1 MLGRLT
7 AYLRGFAR
15 RRQIDAEA
23 AEELQFHLDHEIAAN
38 VARGMSSTKAKQA
51 ALRAL
56 GGVTQTQEA
65 VREIRTMWL
74 DSVWYDTRHAVRSLR
89 RSPVFTAV
97 ALVTIALGIGAS
109 TAIFSVVNSVLLRP
123 LAYARPA
130 ELMYLTTGSSS
141 RPFPVSV
148 AEYLEF
154 RQFNRSFADVGAFRT
169 GEVNLMAGERA
180 LRVRSATV
188 DSHLLNV
195 LRVDAAQ
202 GRLFGPD
209 DSLVSAPAQPGAGA
223 VTQPVALISYELW
236 QSAYGAQS
244 IIGHTVDIDGRRL
257 QVVGVL
263 GRGVDL
269 MDTHTGIWLPLGFT
283 EAERQARN
291 NHNLTLIGRLKE
303 DVTAMSAQNEL
314 NALTETWS
322 ARTGIIPTTGGDH
335 AGHVFQPAAKGGE
348 MLRMTPLAD
357 QIIGSARQSI
367 WVLQAA
373 VGLVLLIACAN
384 VANLLLARAETRQ
397 REFAVLTALGA
408 GRGRLVR
415 RALTESVILAVA
427 GGTLGVLLARAGV
440 EGLVRVYQTSLPRM
454 SEVTVDLPVM
464 LVSFATAVVCGLVS
478 GLAPMM
484 RIRSDSTAEALKS
497 GPRGSSGTARHHV
510 RRALVMAETALAV
523 IVVVGAGL
531 LLRTV
536 QNLTAVDE
544 GFDRSRLVTF
554 SITLPR
560 ASFDLMGRVRAYQRI
575 LDQLRAVPGVRLAT
589 AMTGLP
595 LERPVISNQTEI
607 ANSTAPGASLA
618 PLDYQRVMSGFFETT
633 GIPILQG
640 RGFQSTDVASAGG
653 VAVVNETLAKT
664 YWTGR
669 NPFGQRLRPAG
680 DNPANPWF
688 TVIGVARDVMQTGV
702 DRPVRPEVYAL
713 VDQVATDSLTSFLS
727 ISPTTMHVVVRTTLP
742 LATLAPTIARVVR
755 DVDPAVP
762 VARLRGM
769 DEVFTESIRGPRL
782 LAQLVGGFGVL
793 ALLLAAIGTYGVLSY
808 LVTERRREIGIRMA
822 LGANPSR
829 VLAQVMKHGV
839 LLTSVGVAAG
849 VAGALG
855 LNRLMASLLFGVQ
868 PTDAGTLAA
877 VILTISLVAVVA
889 CGLPAWRASR
899 LDPNVVLRED

>member
-23 AEELQFHLDHEIAAN
+23 AEELQFHLDQEIAAN
-38 VARGMSSTKAKQA
+38 VARGMSSSEAKQA
-51 ALRAL
+51 ALRAF
-56 GGVTQTQEA
+56 GGVTQTREA

-74 DSVWYDTRHAVRSLR
+74 DSVCYDTRHAVRSLR
-89 RSPVFTAV
+89 RSPVFTTV
-97 ALVTIALGIGAS
+97 ALVTIALGIGAN
-109 TAIFSVVNSVLLRP
+109 TAIFSIVNGVLLRP

-130 ELMYLTTGSSS
+130 QLMYLTTGSSS
-141 RPFPVSV
+141 QPFPVSV

-154 RQFNRSFADVGAFRT
+154 QQFNRSFADVGAFRT

-195 LRVDAAQ
+195 LRVEPAQ
-202 GRLFGPD
+202 GRLFGRD
-209 DSLVSAPAQPGAGA
+209 DSLISAPAQPGAGA
-223 VTQPVALISYELW
+223 VTQPVALISHELW

-244 IIGHTVDIDGRRL
+244 ILGHTVDVDGRRL

-283 EAERQARN
+283 DAERLARN
-291 NHNLTLIGRLKE
+291 SHNLTLIGRLKD
-303 DVTAMSAQNEL
+303 DVTPMSARNEL
-314 NALTETWS
+314 NALAETWS
-322 ARTGIIPTTGGDH
+322 ARTGITPGDGH

-357 QIIGSARQSI
+357 QILGSAGQSI

-384 VANLLLARAETRQ
+384 VANLLLARSETRQ

-408 GRGRLVR
+408 SRAGLLRK
-415 RALTESVILAVA
+415 ALTESVILAIA
-427 GGTLGVLLARAGV
+427 GGALGVLLARAGI
-440 EGLVRVYQTSLPRM
+440 EALVRVYSASLPRM
-454 SEVTVDLPVM
+454 SEVTVDWRVM
-464 LVSFATAVVCGLVS
+464 LVSFALAVVCGLVF
-478 GLAPMM
+478 GWVPMM
-484 RIRSDSTAEALKS
+484 RTQSETAETLKS
-497 GPRGSSGTARHHV
+497 GPRGSSGTAHFHV
-510 RRALVMAETALAV
+510 RRALVVAETALAV

-536 QNLTAVDE
+536 HNLAVVDE
-544 GFDRSRLVTF
+544 GFDRSHLVTF

-560 ASFDLMGRVRAYQRI
+560 ASFDIMSRVRAYQRI
-575 LDQLRAVPGVRLAT
+575 LDQLRAAPGVHFAT
-589 AMTGLP
+589 AMSGLP
-595 LERPVISNQTEI
+595 LDRPVISNQTEI
-607 ANSTAPGASLA
+607 ANSTTPGASLA

-640 RGFQSTDVASAGG
+640 RSFQSTDVASAGG
-653 VAVVNETLAKT
+653 VAVVNETLAKM
-664 YWTGR
+664 YWPGR
-669 NPFGQRLRPAG
+669 NPIGQRLRPG
-680 DNPANPWF
+680 GSTPWL
-688 TVIGVARDVMQTGV
+688 TMIGVAKDVKQTGI
-702 DRPVRPEVYAL
+702 DQPVRAEVYAL
-713 VDQVATDSLTSFLS
+713 IDQVSTASLTSFLS
-727 ISPTTMHVVVRTTLP
+727 ISPTTMHVVARTTLP
-742 LATLAPTIARVVR
+742 LATLAPTITRVVR

-762 VARLRGM
+762 VTRLREM
-769 DEVFTESIRGPRL
+769 DEVFTASIRGSRL

-808 LVTERRREIGIRMA
+808 MVTERRREIGIRMA
-822 LGANPSR
+822 LGAKPSR
-829 VLAQVMKHGV
+829 VLAQVMKHGL
-839 LLTSVGVAAG
+839 LLTTVGIAAG
-849 VAGALG
+849 LASAAG
-855 LNRLMASLLFGVQ
+855 LNRLMASMLFGVQ

-877 VILTISLVAVVA
+877 VVLTISLVAVVA
-889 CGLPAWRASR
+889 CWLPAWRASR
-899 LDPNVVLRED
+899 VDPNVALREG

>member
-1 MLGRLT
+1 MIARLT
-7 AYLRGFAR
+7 AYLRAFIR
-15 RRQIDAEA
+15 RRQIDVEA
-23 AEELQFHLDHEIAAN
+23 DDELRFHLEHQIEAY
-38 VARGMSSTKAKQA
+38 VAGGMSPVEARRI
-51 ALRAL
+51 ALREL
-56 GGVTQTQEA
+56 GGMMQTREA
-65 VREIRTMWL
+65 VREVRTMWL
-74 DSVWYDTRHAVRSLR
+74 DSVWSDTRHAVRSLR

-97 ALVTIALGIGAS
+97 ALLTVALGIGAN
-109 TAIFSVVNSVLLRP
+109 TAIFSIVNGVLLRP
-123 LAYARPA
+123 LAYAHPA
-130 ELMYLTTGSSS
+130 QLMYLTTGSSQ
-141 RPFPVSV
+141 PFPVSV
-148 AEYLEF
+148 PEYLEF
-154 RQFNRSFADVGAFRT
+154 QQFNRSFADVGAFRT
-169 GEVNLMAGERA
+169 DEANLMAGERA
-180 LRVRSATV
+180 LRVRSAVV

-195 LRVDAAQ
+195 LTVGLAE
-202 GRLFGPD
+202 GRLFTSD
-209 DSLVSAPAQPGAGA
+209 DSHVTAPALPGASA
-223 VTQPVALISYELW
+223 VTQPVALVSYELW

-244 IIGHTVDIDGRRL
+244 IVGHSVDVDGRRL

-263 GRGVDL
+263 APGADL
-269 MDTHTGIWLPLGFT
+269 MDTHTEIWLPLGFT

-291 NHNLTLIGRLKE
+291 SHNLTLIGRLKE
-303 DVTAMSAQNEL
+303 DVTATSAQNEL

-322 ARTGIIPTTGGDH
+322 ARTGITPGAGH
-335 AGHVFQPAAKGGE
+335 AGHVFLPAAKGGDGH

-357 QIIGSARQSI
+357 QILGRAGQSI

-397 REFAVLTALGA
+397 REFALLAALGA
-408 GRGRLVR
+408 SRRRLVR
-415 RALTESVILAVA
+415 KALTESVILAVV
-427 GGTLGVLLARAGV
+427 GGAIGVLLARASV
-440 EGLVRVYQTSLPRM
+440 EALVRVYHASLPRM
-454 SEVTVDLPVM
+454 SEVTVDMRVM
-464 LVSFATAVVCGLVS
+464 LASFAMAVVCGLVF
-478 GLAPMM
+478 GLAPMT
-484 RIRSDSTAEALKS
+484 RTRSEATAEALKS
-497 GPRGSSGTARHHV
+497 GPRGSSGTTRHQV

-536 QNLTAVDE
+536 HNLTAVDE

-575 LDQLRAVPGVRLAT
+575 LDQLRVVPGVRLAT

-595 LERPVISNQTEI
+595 LDRPIISNQTEI

-618 PLDYQRVMSGFFETT
+618 PLAYQQVMSGFFETMN
-633 GIPILQG
+633 IPILQG

-653 VAVVNETLAKT
+653 IAVVNETLAKT

-669 NPFGQRLRPAG
+669 NPIGHQLRPAG
-680 DNPANPWF
+680 TNPWF

-702 DRPVRPEVYAL
+702 DQPVRAEAYVL
-713 VDQVATDSLTSFLS
+713 VDQVSSFLS
-727 ISPTTMHVVVRTTLP
+727 VSPTTMHVVARTTLP
-742 LATLAPTIARVVR
+742 LPTLAPTIARVVR

-762 VARLRGM
+762 VARLREM

-782 LAQLVGGFGVL
+782 LAQLVGGFGIL

-808 LVTERRREIGIRMA
+808 MVTERRREIGIRMA

-829 VLAQVMKHGV
+829 VLAQVMKHGL

-855 LNRLMASLLFGVQ
+855 LNRLMTSLLFGVQ

-877 VILTISLVAVVA
+877 VILTVSLVAVVA

-899 LDPNVVLRED
+899 LDPNAVLRED

>member
-15 RRQIDAEA
+15 RRQIEAEA
-23 AEELQFHLDHEIAAN
+23 AEELQFHLDQEIAAN
-38 VARGMSSTKAKQA
+38 VARGMSSTEAKQA
-51 ALRAL
+51 ALRAF

-97 ALVTIALGIGAS
+97 ALVTIALGIGAN
-109 TAIFSVVNSVLLRP
+109 TAIFSIVNGVLLRP

-130 ELMYLTTGSSS
+130 QLMYLTTGSSS
-141 RPFPVSV
+141 QPFPVSV

-154 RQFNRSFADVGAFRT
+154 QQFNRSFADVGAFRT

-180 LRVRSATV
+180 LRVRSAVV

-195 LRVDAAQ
+195 LRVEPAQ
-202 GRLFGPD
+202 GRLFGRD
-209 DSLVSAPAQPGAGA
+209 DSLVSAPAQPGASA

-244 IIGHTVDIDGRRL
+244 ILGHTVDVDGRRL

-269 MDTHTGIWLPLGFT
+269 MDTRTGIWLPLGFT
-283 EAERQARN
+283 DAQRLARN
-291 NHNLTLIGRLKE
+291 SHNLTLIGRLKE
-303 DVTAMSAQNEL
+303 DVTAMSARNEL
-314 NALTETWS
+314 NALAETWS
-322 ARTGIIPTTGGDH
+322 ARTGITPGGGH

-357 QIIGSARQSI
+357 QILGSAGQSI

-384 VANLLLARAETRQ
+384 VANLLLARSETRQ

-408 GRGRLVR
+408 SRGRLLR
-415 RALTESVILAVA
+415 KALTESVILAVA
-427 GGTLGVLLARAGV
+427 GGTLGVLLARAGI
-440 EGLVRVYQTSLPRM
+440 EALVRVYSASLPRM
-454 SEVTVDLPVM
+454 SEVTVDWRVM
-464 LVSFATAVVCGLVS
+464 LVSFALAVVCGLVF
-478 GLAPMM
+478 GWVPMM
-484 RIRSDSTAEALKS
+484 RTRSDATAETLKS
-497 GPRGSSGTARHHV
+497 GPRGSSGTARYHV
-510 RRALVMAETALAV
+510 RRALVVAETALAV

-536 QNLTAVDE
+536 HNLTVVDE
-544 GFDRSRLVTF
+544 GFDRSHLVTF
-554 SITLPR
+554 SITLPP

-575 LDQLRAVPGVRLAT
+575 LDQLRAVPGVHFAT

-595 LERPVISNQTEI
+595 LDRPVISNQTEI
-607 ANSTAPGASLA
+607 ANSTTPGASLA

-640 RGFQSTDVASAGG
+640 RGFQSTDVASEGW
-653 VAVVNETLAKT
+653 VVVVNETLAKT

-669 NPFGQRLRPAG
+669 NPIGQQLRRG
-680 DNPANPWF
+680 TNSPWL
-688 TVIGVARDVMQTGV
+688 TVIGVARDVKQTGI
-702 DRPVRPEVYAL
+702 DQPVRAEVYAL
-713 VDQVATDSLTSFLS
+713 VDQVSTATPTSSLS
-727 ISPTTMHVVVRTTLP
+727 ISPTTMHVVARTTLP
-742 LATLAPTIARVVR
+742 LATLAPNIARVVR
-755 DVDPAVP
+755 DVEPTVP
-762 VARLRGM
+762 VARLREM

-808 LVTERRREIGIRMA
+808 MVTERRREIGIRMA
-822 LGANPSR
+822 LGAKPSR
-829 VLAQVMKHGV
+829 VLAQVMKHGL
-839 LLTSVGVAAG
+839 LLTTVGIAAG
-849 VAGALG
+849 LASALG
-855 LNRLMASLLFGVQ
+855 LNRLMASMLFGVQ

-877 VILTISLVAVVA
+877 AMLTISLVAVAA
-889 CGLPAWRASR
+889 CWLPAWRASR

>member
-1 MLGRLT
+1 
-7 AYLRGFAR
+7 LRAFSR
-15 RRQIDAEA
+15 RRQIDVEA
-23 AEELQFHLDHEIAAN
+23 DEELRFHLEQQIEAY
-38 VARGMSSTKAKQA
+38 VTRGMSPVEAKRI
-51 ALRAL
+51 ALRDL
-56 GGVTQTQEA
+56 GGITQTREA
-65 VREIRTMWL
+65 VREVRTTWV

-89 RSPVFTAV
+89 RSPVFAAV
-97 ALVTIALGIGAS
+97 ALVTVALGIGAN
-109 TAIFSVVNSVLLRP
+109 TAIFSIVNGVLLRP

-130 ELMYLTTGSSS
+130 QLMYLTTGSSS
-141 RPFPVSV
+141 QPFPVSV
-148 AEYLEF
+148 AEYFEF
-154 RQFNRSFADVGAFRT
+154 KQFNRSFADVGAFRT

-180 LRVRSATV
+180 LRVRSAVV

-195 LRVDAAQ
+195 LRVEPAQ
-202 GRLFGPD
+202 GRLFGSD
-209 DSLVSAPAQPGAGA
+209 DSLVSAPALPGGASA

-244 IIGHTVDIDGRRL
+244 IVGHSVDVDGRRL

-263 GRGVDL
+263 ARGADL
-269 MDTHTGIWLPLGFT
+269 MDTHTEIWLPLGFT
-283 EAERQARN
+283 DNERQARN

-303 DVTAMSAQNEL
+303 DVTATSARNEL
-314 NALTETWS
+314 NALADTWS
-322 ARTGIIPTTGGDH
+322 ARTGITPGGGH

-357 QIIGSARQSI
+357 QILGRVGQSI

-373 VGLVLLIACAN
+373 VGFVLLIACAN
-384 VANLLLARAETRQ
+384 VANLLLARSETRQ

-408 GRGRLVR
+408 SRGRLLR
-415 RALTESVILAVA
+415 KALTESVILAVA
-427 GGTLGVLLARAGV
+427 GGALGVLLARAGV

-464 LVSFATAVVCGLVS
+464 LVSFAIAVVCGLVS

-484 RIRSDSTAEALKS
+484 RIRSDATAEALKS
-497 GPRGSSGTARHHV
+497 GPRGSSGTARHQV

-536 QNLTAVDE
+536 HNLTAVDE

-595 LERPVISNQTEI
+595 LDRPVISNQTEI
-607 ANSTAPGASLA
+607 ADSTAPGASLA

-633 GIPILQG
+633 GIPIMRG
-640 RGFQSTDVASAGG
+640 RGFQPTDVASAGG
-653 VAVVNETLAKT
+653 VVVVNETLART
-664 YWTGR
+664 YWAGR
-669 NPFGQRLRPAG
+669 NPIGQRLRPAG
-680 DNPANPWF
+680 TNPWL
-688 TVIGVARDVMQTGV
+688 TVIGVARDVKQTGI
-702 DRPVRPEVYAL
+702 DQPVRAEAYAL
-713 VDQVATDSLTSFLS
+713 VDQVSTVSLTSFLS
-727 ISPTTMHVVVRTTLP
+727 ISPTTMHVVARTTLP

-762 VARLRGM
+762 VAHLREM

-808 LVTERRREIGIRMA
+808 MVTERRREIGIRMA

-829 VLAQVMKHGV
+829 VLAQVMKHGL
-839 LLTSVGVAAG
+839 LLTTVGVAAG
-849 VAGALG
+849 LAGAVG
-855 LNRLMASLLFGVQ
+855 LNRLMASMLFGVQ

-877 VILTISLVAVVA
+877 AMLTISLVAVAA
-889 CGLPAWRASR
+889 CWLPAWRASR

>member
-7 AYLRGFAR
+7 AYFRGFAR
-15 RRQIDAEA
+15 RRQIEAEA

-97 ALVTIALGIGAS
+97 ALVTIALGIGAN

-141 RPFPVSV
+141 QPFPVSV

-244 IIGHTVDIDGRRL
+244 IIGHTVDVDGRRL

-283 EAERQARN
+283 DAERQARN
-291 NHNLTLIGRLKE
+291 SHNLTLIGRLKE
-303 DVTAMSAQNEL
+303 DVTATSARNEL

-322 ARTGIIPTTGGDH
+322 ARTGIIPTTGGDD

-357 QIIGSARQSI
+357 QILGSAGQSI

-384 VANLLLARAETRQ
+384 AANLLLARSETRQ
-397 REFAVLTALGA
+397 REFAVLMALG
-408 GRGRLVR
+408 GSHGRLLR
-415 RALTESVILAVA
+415 KALTEGVILAVA
-427 GGTLGVLLARAGV
+427 GGTLGVLLARGGIAA
-440 EGLVRVYQTSLPRM
+440 LVRVHSASLPRM
-454 SEVTVDLPVM
+454 SEVTVDWRVM
-464 LVSFATAVVCGLVS
+464 LASFALAVVCGLVF
-478 GLAPMM
+478 GWVAMM
-484 RIRSDSTAEALKS
+484 RTRSEATAETLKS
-497 GPRGSSGTARHHV
+497 ATRGSSGTTRHRV
-510 RRALVMAETALAV
+510 RRALVVAETALAV

-536 QNLTAVDE
+536 HNLTVVDE
-544 GFDRSRLVTF
+544 GFDRSHLVTF
-554 SITLPR
+554 SMTLPR
-560 ASFDLMGRVRAYQRI
+560 ASFDLMGRVRAYQRV
-575 LDQLRAVPGVRLAT
+575 LDQLRAVPGVRFAT

-595 LERPVISNQTEI
+595 LDRPVISNQTEI
-607 ANSTAPGASLA
+607 SNSTTPGASLA

-640 RGFQSTDVASAGG
+640 RGFQSTDVASARW
-653 VAVVNETLAKT
+653 VVVVNETLART

-669 NPFGQRLRPAG
+669 NPIGQQLRRGP
-680 DNPANPWF
+680 NSPWL
-688 TVIGVARDVMQTGV
+688 TVIGVARDVKQTGI
-702 DRPVRPEVYAL
+702 DQPVRAEVYAL
-713 VDQVATDSLTSFLS
+713 VDQVSTATPTSSLSV
-727 ISPTTMHVVVRTTLP
+727 SPTTMHVVARTTLP

-755 DVDPAVP
+755 DVDPTVP
-762 VARLRGM
+762 VARLREM

-793 ALLLAAIGTYGVLSY
+793 ALFLAAIGTYGVLSY
-808 LVTERRREIGIRMA
+808 MVTERRREIGIRMA

-829 VLAQVMKHGV
+829 VLAQVMKHGL
-839 LLTSVGVAAG
+839 LLTTVGLAAG
-849 VAGALG
+849 LASALG
-855 LNRLMASLLFGVQ
+855 LNRLMASMLFGVE
-868 PTDAGTLAA
+868 PTDPGTLAA
-877 VILTISLVAVVA
+877 VILTISLVAVLA
-889 CGLPAWRASR
+889 CWLPAWRASR

>member
-1 MLGRLT
+1 MFARLT
-7 AYLRGFAR
+7 AYLRAFTR
-15 RRQIDAEA
+15 RRQIDVEA
-23 AEELQFHLDHEIAAN
+23 DDELRFHLEHQIEAY
-38 VARGMSSTKAKQA
+38 VARGMSQVEAKRA
-51 ALRAL
+51 ALREL
-56 GGVTQTQEA
+56 GGMTQTREA
-65 VREIRTMWL
+65 VREVRTMWL

-97 ALVTIALGIGAS
+97 ALLTVALGIGAN
-109 TAIFSVVNSVLLRP
+109 TAIFSIVNGVLLRP

-130 ELMYLTTGSSS
+130 QLMYLTTGSTSQ
-141 RPFPVSV
+141 PFPVSV

-154 RQFNRSFADVGAFRT
+154 QQFNRSFADVGAFRT
-169 GEVNLMAGERA
+169 NEANLMAGERA
-180 LRVRSATV
+180 LRVRSAVV
-188 DSHLLNV
+188 DSHLLNA
-195 LRVDAAQ
+195 LRVGLAQ
-202 GRLFGPD
+202 GRLFTSE
-209 DSLVSAPAQPGAGA
+209 DSLLSAPALPGASA
-223 VTQPVALISYELW
+223 VTQPVALLSYELW
-236 QSAYGAQS
+236 RSAYGGQS
-244 IIGHTVDIDGRRL
+244 ILGQSVDVDGRRL

-263 GRGVDL
+263 APGADL
-269 MDTHTGIWLPLGFT
+269 MDTHTEIWLPLGFT
-283 EAERQARN
+283 QAERQARN
-291 NHNLTLIGRLKE
+291 NHNLTLLGRLKE
-303 DVTAMSAQNEL
+303 DVTATSAQNEL
-314 NALTETWS
+314 NALTDTWS
-322 ARTGIIPTTGGDH
+322 ARTGITPGGGH
-335 AGHVFQPAAKGGE
+335 AGHVFLPAAKGGE

-357 QIIGSARQSI
+357 QILGRAAQSI

-415 RALTESVILAVA
+415 KALTESVILAVA
-427 GGTLGVLLARAGV
+427 GGALGVLLARAGV

-464 LVSFATAVVCGLVS
+464 LVSFAIAVVCGLAS
-478 GLAPMM
+478 GFAPMM
-484 RIRSDSTAEALKS
+484 RIRSDATVETLKS

-536 QNLTAVDE
+536 HNLTAVDE

-560 ASFDLMGRVRAYQRI
+560 ASFDLMGRVRAYQQI

-669 NPFGQRLRPAG
+669 NPIGQRLRPAT
-680 DNPANPWF
+680 DNPTSPWF

-702 DRPVRPEVYAL
+702 DQPVRPEVYAL
-713 VDQVATDSLTSFLS
+713 VDQVSTASLTSFLS
-727 ISPTTMHVVVRTTLP
+727 ISPTTMHVVARTTLP
-742 LATLAPTIARVVR
+742 LPTLAPTIARVVR

-762 VARLRGM
+762 VAHLRGM

-793 ALLLAAIGTYGVLSY
+793 ALLLATIGTYGVLSY

-839 LLTSVGVAAG
+839 LLTSVGVAVG

-855 LNRLMASLLFGVQ
+855 LNRLMASLLFGVR

>member
-7 AYLRGFAR
+7 AYFRGFAR
-15 RRQIDAEA
+15 RRQIEAEA

-38 VARGMSSTKAKQA
+38 VARGMSSAEAKQA
-51 ALRAL
+51 ALRAF

-97 ALVTIALGIGAS
+97 ALVTIALGIGAN

-141 RPFPVSV
+141 QPFPVSV

-283 EAERQARN
+283 DAERQARN
-291 NHNLTLIGRLKE
+291 SHNLTLIGRLKE
-303 DVTAMSAQNEL
+303 DVTATSARNEL

-322 ARTGIIPTTGGDH
+322 ARTGIIPTTGGDD

-357 QIIGSARQSI
+357 QILGSAGQSI

-384 VANLLLARAETRQ
+384 AANLLLARSETRQ
-397 REFAVLTALGA
+397 REFAVLMALG
-408 GRGRLVR
+408 GSHGRLLR
-415 RALTESVILAVA
+415 KALTESVILAVA
-427 GGTLGVLLARAGV
+427 GGTLGVLLARGGIAA
-440 EGLVRVYQTSLPRM
+440 LVRVHSASLPRM
-454 SEVTVDLPVM
+454 SEVTVDWRVM
-464 LVSFATAVVCGLVS
+464 LASFALAVVCGVVF
-478 GLAPMM
+478 GWVAMM
-484 RIRSDSTAEALKS
+484 RTRSDATAETLKS
-497 GPRGSSGTARHHV
+497 ATRGSSGTTRHRV
-510 RRALVMAETALAV
+510 RRALVVAETALAV

-536 QNLTAVDE
+536 HNLTVVDE
-544 GFDRSRLVTF
+544 GFDRSHLVTF
-554 SITLPR
+554 SMTLPR
-560 ASFDLMGRVRAYQRI
+560 ASFDLMGRVRAYQRV
-575 LDQLRAVPGVRLAT
+575 LDQLRAVPGVRFAT

-595 LERPVISNQTEI
+595 LDRPVISNQTEI
-607 ANSTAPGASLA
+607 SNSTTPGASLA

-640 RGFQSTDVASAGG
+640 RGFQSTDVASARW
-653 VAVVNETLAKT
+653 VVVVNETLART

-669 NPFGQRLRPAG
+669 NPIGQQLRRGP
-680 DNPANPWF
+680 NSPWL
-688 TVIGVARDVMQTGV
+688 TVIGVARDVKQTGI
-702 DRPVRPEVYAL
+702 DQPVRAEVYAL
-713 VDQVATDSLTSFLS
+713 VDQVSTATPTSSLSV
-727 ISPTTMHVVVRTTLP
+727 SPTTMHVVARTTLP

-755 DVDPAVP
+755 DVDPTVP
-762 VARLRGM
+762 VARLREM

-793 ALLLAAIGTYGVLSY
+793 ALFLAAIGTYGVLSY
-808 LVTERRREIGIRMA
+808 MVTERRREIGIRMA

-829 VLAQVMKHGV
+829 VLAQVMKHGL
-839 LLTSVGVAAG
+839 LLTTVGLAAG
-849 VAGALG
+849 LASALG
-855 LNRLMASLLFGVQ
+855 LNRLMASMLFGVE
-868 PTDAGTLAA
+868 PTDPGTLAA
-877 VILTISLVAVVA
+877 VILTISLVAVLA
-889 CGLPAWRASR
+889 CWLPAWRASR

>member
-1 MLGRLT
+1 MFARLT
-7 AYLRGFAR
+7 AYLRAFTR
-15 RRQIDAEA
+15 RRQIDVEA
-23 AEELQFHLDHEIAAN
+23 DDELRFHLEHQIEAY
-38 VARGMSSTKAKQA
+38 VARGMSQVEAKRA
-51 ALRAL
+51 ALREL
-56 GGVTQTQEA
+56 GGMTQTREA
-65 VREIRTMWL
+65 VREVRTMWL

-97 ALVTIALGIGAS
+97 ALLTVALGIGAN
-109 TAIFSVVNSVLLRP
+109 TAIFSIVNGILLRP

-130 ELMYLTTGSSS
+130 QLMYLTTGSTSQ
-141 RPFPVSV
+141 PFPVSV

-154 RQFNRSFADVGAFRT
+154 QQFNRSFADVGAFRT
-169 GEVNLMAGERA
+169 NEANLMAGERA
-180 LRVRSATV
+180 LRVRSAVV
-188 DSHLLNV
+188 DSHLLNA
-195 LRVDAAQ
+195 LRVGLAQ
-202 GRLFGPD
+202 GRLFTSE
-209 DSLVSAPAQPGAGA
+209 DSLLSAPALPGASA
-223 VTQPVALISYELW
+223 VTQPVALLSYELW
-236 QSAYGAQS
+236 RSAYGGQS
-244 IIGHTVDIDGRRL
+244 ILGQSVDVDGRRL

-263 GRGVDL
+263 APGADL
-269 MDTHTGIWLPLGFT
+269 MDTHTEIWLPLGFT
-283 EAERQARN
+283 QAERQARN

-303 DVTAMSAQNEL
+303 DVTATSAQNEL
-314 NALTETWS
+314 NALTDTWS
-322 ARTGIIPTTGGDH
+322 ARTGITPGGGH
-335 AGHVFQPAAKGGE
+335 AGHVFLPAAKGGE

-357 QIIGSARQSI
+357 QILGRAAQSI

-408 GRGRLVR
+408 GRRRLGRK
-415 RALTESVILAVA
+415 ALTESVILAVA
-427 GGTLGVLLARAGV
+427 GGALGVLLARAGV

-464 LVSFATAVVCGLVS
+464 LVSFAIAVVCGLAS

-484 RIRSDSTAEALKS
+484 RIRSDATVETLKS

-536 QNLTAVDE
+536 HNLTAVDE

-575 LDQLRAVPGVRLAT
+575 LDQLRAVPGVHLAT

-669 NPFGQRLRPAG
+669 NPIGQRLRPAT
-680 DNPANPWF
+680 DNPTSPWL

-702 DRPVRPEVYAL
+702 DQPVRPEVYAL
-713 VDQVATDSLTSFLS
+713 VDQVSTASLTSFLS
-727 ISPTTMHVVVRTTLP
+727 ISPTTMHVVARTTLP
-742 LATLAPTIARVVR
+742 LPTLAPTIARVVR

-762 VARLRGM
+762 VAHLRGM
-769 DEVFTESIRGPRL
+769 DEVFTKSIRGPRL

-793 ALLLAAIGTYGVLSY
+793 ALLLATIGTYGVLSY

-839 LLTSVGVAAG
+839 LLTSVGVAVG

-855 LNRLMASLLFGVQ
+855 LNRLMASLLFGVR

>member
-1 MLGRLT
+1 MLARLT
-7 AYLRGFAR
+7 AYLRGLAR
-15 RRQIDAEA
+15 RREIDAEA
-23 AEELQFHLDHEIAAN
+23 EDELRFHLEHQIEAY
-38 VARGMSSTKAKQA
+38 VARGMSQVEAKRV
-51 ALRAL
+51 ALREL
-56 GGVTQTQEA
+56 GGMTQTREA
-65 VREIRTMWL
+65 VREVRTMWL

-97 ALVTIALGIGAS
+97 ALLTVALGIGAN
-109 TAIFSVVNSVLLRP
+109 TAIFSIVNGVLLRP

-130 ELMYLTTGSSS
+130 QLMYLTTGSSS
-141 RPFPVSV
+141 QPFPVSV

-154 RQFNRSFADVGAFRT
+154 QQFNRSFADVGAFRT

-180 LRVRSATV
+180 LRVRSAVV

-195 LRVDAAQ
+195 LRVDPAQ
-202 GRLFGPD
+202 GRLFGSD
-209 DSLVSAPAQPGAGA
+209 DSRVSAPALPGGASA

-244 IIGHTVDIDGRRL
+244 IVGQSVDVDGRRL

-263 GRGVDL
+263 ARGADL
-269 MDTHTGIWLPLGFT
+269 MDTHTEIWLPLGFT
-283 EAERQARN
+283 DNERQARN

-303 DVTAMSAQNEL
+303 DVTATAAQNEL
-314 NALTETWS
+314 NALTDTWS
-322 ARTGIIPTTGGDH
+322 ARTGITPGAGH
-335 AGHVFQPAAKGGE
+335 AGHVFLPAAKGGE

-357 QIIGSARQSI
+357 QILGRAAQSI
-367 WVLQAA
+367 WLLQTA

-397 REFAVLTALGA
+397 REFAVLAALGA

-415 RALTESVILAVA
+415 KALTESVILAVA
-427 GGTLGVLLARAGV
+427 GGALGVLLARAGV

-464 LVSFATAVVCGLVS
+464 LVSFAIAVVCGLVS

-484 RIRSDSTAEALKS
+484 RIRSDATAEALKS
-497 GPRGSSGTARHHV
+497 GPRGSSGTARHQV
-510 RRALVMAETALAV
+510 RRALVIAETALAV

-536 QNLTAVDE
+536 HNLTAVDE

-554 SITLPR
+554 SIALPR

-640 RGFQSTDVASAGG
+640 RGFQSTDVASTGG

-669 NPFGQRLRPAG
+669 NPIGQRLRPAG
-680 DNPANPWF
+680 DNPTDPWF
-688 TVIGVARDVMQTGV
+688 IVIGVARDVMQTGV
-702 DRPVRPEVYAL
+702 DQPVRPEVYAL
-713 VDQVATDSLTSFLS
+713 VDQVSTASLTSFLS
-727 ISPTTMHVVVRTTLP
+727 VSPTTMHVVARTTLP
-742 LATLAPTIARVVR
+742 LPTLAPTIARVVR

-762 VARLRGM
+762 VARLREM
-769 DEVFTESIRGPRL
+769 DEVFTESIRRPRL
-782 LAQLVGGFGVL
+782 LAQLIGAFGVL

-808 LVTERRREIGIRMA
+808 MVTERRREIGIRMA
-822 LGANPSR
+822 LGANRSR
-829 VLAQVMKHGV
+829 VLAQIMKHGL
-839 LLTSVGVAAG
+839 LLTAIGVAAG
-849 VAGALG
+849 LAGALG
-855 LNRLMASLLFGVQ
+855 LNRLIASLLFGVQ
-868 PTDAGTLAA
+868 PTDTTTLAA

-899 LDPNVVLRED
+899 LDPNLVLRED